1 MKSSLFKL
9 NEVPSNVNVIYMFNK
24 KCSNQLNIFSSD
36 MNENFNNLNAFLN
49 NSKKFTLELN
59 DPIKNLKEPEEL
71 NFTYTNLDNV
81 EKNKKKMRLMNKCST
96 YRFRRA
102 STTEWALERS
112 PNWDIID
119 LPYGNMEDIIRGI
132 KKNHLKQPTLVQNKE
147 DDFVLIATK
156 NKPTPVVIPTP
167 VVTTTSSSQTIGQT
181 IGGILKKKT
190 KKVRKHKGINQTGG
204 NKGKLK
210 KGYRF
215 SGKKLK
221 NGLPKIVKSKKQ

>member
-9 NEVPSNVNVIYMFNK
+9 NEVPTNVNVIYMFNK

-36 MNENFNNLNAFLN
+36 MNEGANDLGSFLN

-71 NFTYTNLDNV
+71 NFTYTDLNYE
-81 EKNKKKMRLMNKCST
+81 EKNKKKIRLMNKCSK
-96 YRFRRA
+96 YRFHRA
-102 STTEWALERS
+102 STTEWALEIS

-119 LPYGNMEDIIRGI
+119 LPYGDMENLIRDI
-132 KKNHLKQPTLVQNKE
+132 KNNSLEEPTLVQSKE

-156 NKPTPVVIPTP
+156 IKPPP
-167 VVTTTSSSQTIGQT
+167 VVTTTSIGSQT